1 MQEAAFMESVKRI
14 RATDDRYDSEAYF
27 FIREALGF
35 TMQLLEKPQHGP
47 GRHVSGRELV
57 EGVRQYALQEFGPMT
72 MKVLEEWGLVG
83 TEDFGRIVFQLVEAG
98 ELGKTSEDKVEDFAN
113 CFDFRDAF
121 EKPFEPLKPLSDAP
135 SRPRRRPPAEG
146 KGGAR

>member
-27 FIREALGF
+27 FIREALAF
-35 TMQLLEKPQHGP
+35 TIQLLEKPQHGP
-47 GRHVSGRELV
+47 GRHVTGRELV

-72 MKVLEEWGLVG
+72 MKVLEEWGLAG

-98 ELGKTSEDKVEDFAN
+98 ELGKTSEDKAEDFAN

-135 SRPRRRPPAEG
+135 ARQRRRPPAEG